1 MLDKFFNP
9 QAVEQRLYEKTE
21 HLFACDKTATR
32 ETYTIMMPPPNV
44 TGSLHLGHAL
54 NDTLQDI
61 LIRYYRKKGKD
72 VLWQP
77 GTDHAGIATQI
88 VVERQLAEQG
98 LTRHD
103 LGRDGFIDKVWEW
116 KEKSGNTIVN
126 QKRRLCI
133 SPDWE
138 RARFTMDEGLS
149 RAVVKVF
156 VQLHQEGLIY
166 RAKRLVNWDTALQTA
181 ISDLEVETREQK
193 GHMWHISYP
202 IDGTDEFITV
212 ATTRPETLFGDVA
225 VAVHPEDERYL
236 HLIGK
241 MAHLP
246 LTGRLIPIIADTYC
260 DKEKG
265 TGAVKI
271 TPGHDMNDF
280 AVGQRNKLPLINI
293 MDSKGHLIAPVPAD
307 FIGLTFAKARTKVLA
322 ALEAQE
328 LLVKTESITNQVPYS
343 ERSNVE
349 VQPWLTDQ
357 WFIDAETLAAPA
369 LKAVE
374 DGRTQFFPK
383 NWENT
388 YFEWMRNIQPWCI
401 SRQIWWGHQ
410 IPAWHAADGKI
421 FVAESEADALAQA
434 KENYGCDTE
443 LTRDPDVLDT
453 WFSSALWPFTTLGW
467 PDKTPEL
474 DRYYPTELLTT
485 GFDIIFFWVARMM
498 MMGMHFMGEVPFK
511 TVYIHALVRDE
522 KGQKMSKS
530 KGNIIDPLVLI
541 DKFGADALRFT
552 LAQLAAP
559 GRDVKIGEARVESC
573 RNFITKIWNAARFL
587 EMNECAY
594 DPAFDPATAK
604 NPVNQW
610 IIQKTAEM
618 INDVAREI
626 EGYRFD
632 LAAGALYH
640 FLWGAYCDI
649 YVECLKPLLTDSEI
663 ADETRKTAMWVLV
676 QFLKAANPIMPMVTE
691 HLWEEFTTTKPDEG
705 GVVGTDQ
712 PTLMEQPWPTLTAST
727 SDAIKG
733 VDWAVAFVEAV
744 RSLKGLLGITGVV
757 RVPLI
762 SQGSASD
769 NALLAQHWPWISHL
783 ARLSDLKTSGNGV
796 PFVVS
801 GSTFILEI
809 NDVIR
814 LDEVRKMLQDKSS
827 VLSIEVG
834 HLSKKL
840 ENEAFKNAKPDL
852 WQTDF
857 DLHALKSIEVEK
869 IQGILGSLSTVIPV

>member
-9 QAVEQRLYEKTE
+9 QSVEQRLYEKTE
-21 HLFACDKTATR
+21 HLFACDKTTNR

-61 LIRYYRKKGKD
+61 LIRYWRKKGKD

-88 VVERQLAEQG
+88 VVERQMAEQG
-98 LTRHD
+98 QTRHD
-103 LGRDGFIDKVWEW
+103 FGREAFIDKVWEW
-116 KEKSGNTIVN
+116 KEKSGNMILN

-166 RAKRLVNWDTALQTA
+166 RAKRLVNWDTSLQTA
-181 ISDLEVETREQK
+181 ISDLEVESREQK
-193 GHMWHISYP
+193 GHMWHINYP
-202 IDGTDEFITV
+202 IDGTDECITV
-212 ATTRPETLFGDVA
+212 ATTRPETMFGDTA
-225 VAVHPEDERYL
+225 VAVHPKDERYK

-241 MAHLP
+241 MVRLP
-246 LTGRLIPIIADTYC
+246 LTDRLIPIIADTYC
-260 DKEKG
+260 DMEKG

-293 MDSKGHLIAPVPAD
+293 MDATGHIIDPAPAEY
-307 FIGLTFAKARTKVLA
+307 IGLTFPKARAKALA
-322 ALEAQE
+322 ALEEQG

-343 ERSNVE
+343 ERSHVE

-410 IPAWHAADGKI
+410 IPAWHTADGQI
-421 FVAESEADALAQA
+421 FVAESEEEAQKQA
-434 KENYGCDTE
+434 GSGVV
-443 LTRDPDVLDT
+443 LTRDSDVLDT
-453 WFSSALWPFTTLGW
+453 WFSSSLWPFTTLGW

-498 MMGMHFMGEVPFK
+498 MMGLHFMGEVPFK

-522 KGQKMSKS
+522 KGRKMSKS
-530 KGNIIDPLVLI
+530 EGNIIDPLVLL

-552 LAQLAAP
+552 MAQLATP
-559 GRDVKIGEARVESC
+559 GRDVKIGESRVESS

-587 EMNECAY
+587 EMNECVY
-594 DPAFDPATAK
+594 DPAFDPMTAK
-604 NPVNQW
+604 APVNQW
-610 IIQKTAEM
+610 VIQKTAGM
-618 INDVAREI
+618 IDDVACEI
-626 EGYRFD
+626 EAYRFD
-632 LAAGALYH
+632 FAAQALYH

-649 YVECLKPLLTDSEI
+649 YVECLKPLLTDAAI

-691 HLWEEFTTTKPDEG
+691 HLWEEFTSRAG
-705 GVVGTDQ
+705 ADQ
-712 PTLMEQPWPTLTAST
+712 PTLMEQPWETIATPS

-733 VDWAVAFVEAV
+733 VDWAVAFIQEV

-762 SQGSASD
+762 SQGSAAD
-769 NALLAQHWPWISHL
+769 NALLTQHWPWISHL
-783 ARLSDLKTSGNGV
+783 ARLSDLKMTGNGV
-796 PFVVS
+796 PFVVA

-814 LDEVRKMLQDKSS
+814 LDEVKKMLQDKSS
-827 VLSIEVG
+827 VLSNEVA

-840 ENEAFKNAKPDL
+840 ANEAFKTAKPDV

-857 DLHALKSIEVEK
+857 DLHALKCVEVEK
-869 IQGILGSLSTVIPV
+869 IQGILGSLGG

>member
-9 QAVEQRLYEKTE
+9 QSVEQRLYEKTE
-21 HLFACDKTATR
+21 HLFACDKTTNR

-44 TGSLHLGHAL
+44 TGSLHVGHAL

-61 LIRYYRKKGKD
+61 LIRYWRKKGKD

-88 VVERQLAEQG
+88 VVERQMAEQG
-98 LTRHD
+98 QTRHD
-103 LGRDGFIDKVWEW
+103 FGREAFIDKVWEW
-116 KEKSGNTIVN
+116 KEKSGNMILN

-166 RAKRLVNWDTALQTA
+166 RAKRLVNWDTSLQTA
-181 ISDLEVETREQK
+181 ISDLEVESREQK

-202 IDGTDEFITV
+202 IDGTDESIII
-212 ATTRPETLFGDVA
+212 ATTRPETMFGDTA
-225 VAVHPEDERYL
+225 VAVHPKDERYQ

-241 MAHLP
+241 HARLP

-260 DKEKG
+260 DMEKG

-280 AVGQRNKLPLINI
+280 TVGQRNKLPLINI
-293 MDSKGHLIAPVPAD
+293 MDATGHIIDPAPAEY
-307 FIGLTFAKARTKVLA
+307 IGLTFPKARAKALA
-322 ALEAQE
+322 ALEEQG
-328 LLVKTESITNQVPYS
+328 LLIKTESITNQVPYS

-410 IPAWHAADGKI
+410 IPAWHTGDGQI
-421 FVAESEADALAQA
+421 FVAESEEDAQQQA
-434 KENYGCDTE
+434 GAGIK

-485 GFDIIFFWVARMM
+485 AFDIIFFWVARMM
-498 MMGMHFMGEVPFK
+498 MMGLHFMGEVPFK

-530 KGNIIDPLVLI
+530 KGNIIDPLVLL

-552 LAQLAAP
+552 MAQLATP
-559 GRDVKIGEARVESC
+559 GRDVKIGESRVEST

-594 DPAFDPATAK
+594 DPAFDVKTIK
-604 NPVNQW
+604 SPVNQW
-610 IIQKTAEM
+610 IVQKTAEM
-618 INDVAREI
+618 IDDVAREI
-626 EGYRFD
+626 ESYRFD
-632 LAAGALYH
+632 FAAQALYH

-649 YVECLKPLLTDSEI
+649 YVECLKPLLTDAGI

-691 HLWEEFTTTKPDEG
+691 HLWEEFTSG
-705 GVVGTDQ
+705 AGANQ
-712 PTLMEQPWPTLTAST
+712 PTLMEQPWETIAAPT

-733 VDWAVAFVEAV
+733 VDWAVAFIQEV

-757 RVPLI
+757 RVPLV
-762 SQGSASD
+762 SQGSAAD
-769 NALLAQHWPWISHL
+769 NALLTKHWPWISHL
-783 ARLSDLKTSGNGV
+783 ARLSDLKMTGNGV
-796 PFVVS
+796 PFVVA

-809 NDVIR
+809 NDAIR
-814 LDEVRKMLQDKSS
+814 LDDVTKILHDKLA
-827 VLSIEVG
+827 VLSTEVA

-840 ENEAFKNAKPDL
+840 ANEAFKTAKPDV

-857 DLHALKSIEVEK
+857 DLHGVKSVEVEK
-869 IQGILGSLSTVIPV
+869 IQGILGSLGA